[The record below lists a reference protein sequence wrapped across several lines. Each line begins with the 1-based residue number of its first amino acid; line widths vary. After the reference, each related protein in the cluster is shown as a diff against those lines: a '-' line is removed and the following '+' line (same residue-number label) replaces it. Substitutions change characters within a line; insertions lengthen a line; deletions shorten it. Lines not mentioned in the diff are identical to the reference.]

1 MNAENER
8 KLFEL
13 YTLAELSYKKKFKN
27 VINEDMLY
35 PRGWY
40 SDDNYEEKINI
51 IAEAIKT
58 NTLIV
63 NTSLFQ
69 KMIEKSSKTK

>member
-1 MNAENER
+1 MNTENAR

-13 YTLAELSYKKKFKN
+13 YILAELSYKRKFKN
-27 VINEDMLY
+27 VTNEDMLY
-35 PRGWY
+35 PSGWHN
-40 SDDNYEEKINI
+40 DDNYEEKINI

-69 KMIEKSSKTK
+69 KMIEKLTKK